1 MIEQT
6 YLDLMNQLR
15 SLPKRITDARAA
27 LLEAGKAAKAAE
39 RAVESVKADAIISA
53 GGYAGLGKNE
63 GEREVNLSRL
73 LSNDRQYQSA
83 SANHRNAEYQTKQ
96 LQGDLDNLKAEF
108 DVARSMAAL
117 HGEFMR
123 YTVLVTA
130 SPVSNELSDL

>member
-15 SLPKRITDARAA
+15 GLPKRIIDARTA
-27 LLEAGKAAKAAE
+27 LLEAGKAVKAAE
-39 RAVESVKADAIISA
+39 RAADSAKVDAIISA

-63 GEREVNLSRL
+63 GEREINLSRL
-73 LSNDRQYQSA
+73 LSNDRLYQSA
-83 SANHRNAEYQTKQ
+83 SANHRNAEYQAKQ

-123 YTVLVTA
+123 YTVTVTA